1 MLSLDL
7 TERFMK
13 EKLENR
19 AFDSYA
25 VCVGKCGEEKTLF
38 SENVNEDTYFD
49 IASMGKVLVTTTL
62 LLKALSEKRLT
73 LEDTLDM
80 YFEGVPEEK
89 RKITLKQMLTHTSGI
104 VRYNIPPEIG
114 KKGREAVID
123 FILSKPLAY
132 APGTSGRYSCNA
144 MILLGYIAE
153 KIYGTTLETAF
164 NERIKKP
171 LGYTRS
177 KFNIEKDAQNAAI
190 CYRWENADD
199 IAHPWDD
206 ENVRAIGTSCGN
218 GGQFFT
224 LRDIRT
230 FVKAVLAKS
239 ELLYSK
245 DLFDLA
251 EQDLTGGVAD
261 PWGLGWLIVD
271 ESYPQTGK
279 LFPNGSFG
287 HCGHTGTSMFMNRS
301 EDLYVIILT
310 NATRFLNMRNC
321 FNGYNYE
328 EITKLRE
335 EIHNE
340 ISKDLG
346 IKGRD

>member
-49 IASMGKVLVTTTL
+49 IASMGKVLVTSTL

-104 VRYNIPPEIG
+104 IRYNIPPEIG
-114 KKGREAVID
+114 KKGREAIID

-177 KFNIEKDAQNAAI
+177 KFNIEKDEQNAAI
-190 CYRWENADD
+190 CYRSENADD

-239 ELLYSK
+239 ELLYPK
-245 DLFDLA
+245 EIFDLA
-251 EQDLTGGVAD
+251 EQDLTGGVYEAR
-261 PWGLGWLIVD
+261 GLGWCIVD
-271 ESYPQTGK
+271 ENYHQTGK
-279 LFPNGSFG
+279 LFPKGSFG

-310 NATRFLNMRNC
+310 NATRFLAMRNG
-321 FNGYNYE
+321 FKGYNYD
-328 EITKLRE
+328 EIEKLRE
-335 EIHNE
+335 EIHNVICE
-340 ISKDLG
+340 DIG
-346 IKGRD
+346 TRG